1 MKMRVWLMLCCL
13 AVLGGCKTTPVAEV
27 HLKGRLVDMGSQEVS
42 MEYTGVTGDF
52 GVSKNVMLRT
62 DKEGYF
68 DTILPLSEPT
78 YFNISRNILYLAPGD
93 DLEVYLTPDTRQATF
108 KGKGCEAQL
117 FLKDRLY
124 PKGGSFLL
132 SGRNVK
138 ANFEET
144 KKEVDAL
151 AASKLAQ
158 LDTLRGV
165 TKRFKANERIRVKA
179 NLLNSY
185 LTYALYSKENT
196 RTSREEQREWH
207 KRFISSITPEVNHLM
222 REIARNEYLDII
234 DVRDVIVY
242 NLDQADFMREV
253 EITPEMREI
262 KEALQVLAKLDSS
275 TDPVVILEMEK
286 QIKAFQNQEIVT
298 ELQKKIRNV
307 KSLMTGQPAH
317 DIIMTDVE
325 GNEVL
330 LSSFKGK
337 SIYLDCWATWCGPC
351 IQESPAFVAL
361 KEKYE
366 GKDIV
371 FIQLS
376 TDNSRKTW
384 LNYLEQKQS
393 TVLQYNSV
401 DNEGLRVNWQVKYIP
416 RFILIDKDFNIV
428 QSFAPR
434 PSDPEIKKCLD
445 ALVVE

>member
-1 MKMRVWLMLCCL
+1 MKIL
-13 AVLGGCKTTPVAEV
+13 ALVTLLVTFLIGCTPPKEN
-27 HLKGRLVDMGSQEVS
+27 KIRLRGQLADMGSQEVV
-42 MEYTGVTGDF
+42 MEYTGVIGEF
-52 GVSKNVMLRT
+52 GTSKSKVIMT
-62 DKEGYF
+62 DDSGYF
-68 DTILPLSEPT
+68 DTTFVLEQPT
-78 YFNISRNILYLAPGD
+78 YFNISRNILYLSPGD

-108 KGKGCEAQL
+108 KGKGREAQL

-151 AASKLAQ
+151 AVSKLAQ

-165 TKRFKANERIRVKA
+165 TECFKENERIRVKA

-185 LTYALYSKENT
+185 LTYALYNKENAG
-196 RTSREEQREWH
+196 TSREEQREWY
-207 KRFISSITPEVNHLM
+207 KCFVTSIAPDVNRLM
-222 REIARNEYLDII
+222 WDIARNEYLDII

-242 NLDQADFMREV
+242 NLDQPDFMQGV

-262 KEALQVLAKLDSS
+262 KEALQVLSKLDSS
-275 TDPVVILEMEK
+275 TDPEVILTMEK

-298 ELQKKIRNV
+298 ELQEKVRNV

-317 DIIMTDVE
+317 DIIMTDIE

-330 LSSFKGK
+330 LSSYKGK
-337 SIYLDCWATWCGPC
+337 NIYLDCWATWCGPC
-351 IQESPAFVAL
+351 IQESPAFAAL
-361 KEKYE
+361 KEAYE

-376 TDNSRKTW
+376 TDNSRKMW
-384 LNYLEQKQS
+384 LNYLEQKES

-416 RFILIDKDFNIV
+416 RFILIDRDFNIV

-434 PSDPEIKKCLD
+434 PSDPEIRKCLD
-445 ALVVE
+445 ELVVE